1 MVTRLYCRFVFDFF
15 SLPDRISL
23 PWFPTHAT
31 ISTPVVYEDQ
41 VHIKGRQFEASDKTS
56 KYWFSNYQVV
66 VPIK

>member
-1 MVTRLYCRFVFDFF
+1 MRIRLSPRFVLAFS